1 MKKDGVFKPFLISLV
16 ILAAIAFLSLFLC
29 KWDKAYR
36 VERVIDGDT
45 VLLTNGWRVRYIGI
59 DTPETKHPKKGVE
72 YMGPEATEFNRQL
85 VEGKPIVLEF
95 DVEKH
100 DKYDRI
106 LAYVWADGTFVNAEL
121 VREGYAKVYTFPPNV
136 KYNKLFL
143 ALQREARK
151 DKRGLWADR

>member
-1 MKKDGVFKPFLISLV
+1 MKKGSPFKSFLISLV

-29 KWDKAYR
+29 KWDKVYR

-45 VLLTNGWRVRYIGI
+45 ILLTNGWRVRYIGI
-59 DTPETKHPKKGVE
+59 DTPETKHPKKDVE
-72 YMGPEATEFNRQL
+72 YMGREAMEFNRQL
-85 VEGKPIVLEF
+85 VEGKPIALEF

-106 LAYVWADGTFVNAEL
+106 LAYVRAGDTFVNAEL

-143 ALQREARK
+143 SLQREARK
-151 DKRGLWADR
+151 NKRGLWADR